1 MASINRMEPRDESTP
16 RPAGPSRRTVLAS
29 TAAAALALPLL
40 RPSLAAAADS
50 GQGPADGPGG
60 PNRPQR
66 PEPELRR
73 LMGEMDPARVEAT
86 ITRLVAFGTR
96 NTLSAQDDPARG
108 IGAARDW
115 ILAELQAVA
124 ATSGGRMTVTTQSF
138 TQTAG
143 LPVPTTITNVVA
155 TLRGTTSP
163 ERVYVVTGHY
173 DSRNTDVFDPTGDA
187 PGADDDGS
195 GVAVVLELAR
205 VFARRPIEATIVFA
219 AVAGE
224 EQGLFGSAFLA
235 QQIKAAGT
243 DVEAMFSNDI
253 VGASQAFDG
262 TRPDPRTVRLFVEG
276 VPTAETAQQAAIRQA
291 VGGEDDGPSRQLARF
306 VSSVADNDDT
316 GMRVRVVWRRD
327 RFLRAS
333 DHVSFLQQGYPAGRF
348 TEPRE
353 NFDHEHQNVR
363 VENGV
368 QFGDLLE
375 FVDFDYA
382 TRVGRVNAATLWS
395 LAQGPGTPK
404 NVVIVATSLTNL
416 STLHW
421 TRGSEPDLAGYEV
434 VWRETT
440 APDWTN
446 VIPVGDVT
454 SVTVDL
460 VKDNVHIGLRA
471 VDRNG
476 HRSPVAYPRPGA

>member
-1 MASINRMEPRDESTP
+1 MEPRDESTP

-29 TAAAALALPLL
+29 TAAAALGLPLL
-40 RPSLAAAADS
+40 RASGAAAAP
-50 GQGPADGPGG
+50 GPGPAPADGPGG

-66 PEPELRR
+66 PDPELRR
-73 LMGEMDPARVEAT
+73 LLREMDPDRIEAS
-86 ITRLVAFGTR
+86 ITRLVGFGTR
-96 NTLSAQDDPARG
+96 NTLSAQDDPVRG

-115 ILAELQAVA
+115 ILAELQGVA

-143 LPVPTTITNVVA
+143 LPAPTTITNVVA

-163 ERVYVVTGHY
+163 DRVYVVTGHY
-173 DSRNTDVFDPTGDA
+173 DSRNTDVVDPTGDA
-187 PGADDDGS
+187 PGADDDAS

-205 VFARRPIEATIVFA
+205 VFARRPTEATIVLA

-224 EQGLFGSAFLA
+224 EQGLFGSTFLA
-235 QQIKAAGT
+235 QQLKSAGT
-243 DVEAMFSNDI
+243 DVQAMFSNDI
-253 VGASQAFDG
+253 VGASEAFDG

-327 RFLRAS
+327 RFLRGS
-333 DHVSFLQQGYPAGRF
+333 DHIPFLQQGYPAGRF

-353 NFDHEHQNVR
+353 NFAHEHQDVR
-363 VENGV
+363 VEDGV

-375 FVDFDYA
+375 FVDFGYA

-404 NVVIVATSLTNL
+404 AVVIVATSLTNQ

-421 TRGSEPDLAGYEV
+421 TRGAEPDLAGYEV
-434 VWRETT
+434 LWRETT

-471 VDRNG
+471 VDRDG

>member
-1 MASINRMEPRDESTP
+1 
-16 RPAGPSRRTVLAS
+16 
-29 TAAAALALPLL
+29 
-40 RPSLAAAADS
+40 
-50 GQGPADGPGG
+50 
-60 PNRPQR
+60 
-66 PEPELRR
+66 
-73 LMGEMDPARVEAT
+73 
-86 ITRLVAFGTR
+86 
-96 NTLSAQDDPARG
+96 
-108 IGAARDW
+108 
-115 ILAELQAVA
+115 
-124 ATSGGRMTVTTQSF
+124 
-138 TQTAG
+138 
-143 LPVPTTITNVVA
+143 VVA

-262 TRPDPRTVRLFVEG
+262 TRPDPHTVRLFVEG

>member
-1 MASINRMEPRDESTP
+1 
-16 RPAGPSRRTVLAS
+16 VLVS
-29 TAAAALALPLL
+29 TAAAALGLPLL
-40 RPSLAAAADS
+40 GSSMAAAAPES
-50 GQGPADGPGG
+50 AAGPADGPGG

-66 PEPELRR
+66 PDPELRR
-73 LMGEMDPARVEAT
+73 LLGEMDPARVEAS
-86 ITRLVAFGTR
+86 ITRLVGFGTR

-124 ATSGGRMTVTTQSF
+124 ATSGGRMTVTAQSF

-173 DSRNTDVFDPTGDA
+173 DSRNTDVLDPTGDA

-205 VFARRPIEATIVFA
+205 VFATRPTEATIVFA
-219 AVAGE
+219 TVAGE
-224 EQGLFGSAFLA
+224 EQGLFGSAFMA
-235 QQIKAAGT
+235 RQIKAAGT
-243 DVEAMFSNDI
+243 DVQAMFSNDI

-276 VPTAETAQQAAIRQA
+276 VPTAETAQQTAIRQA

-375 FVDFDYA
+375 FVDFDYT

-404 NVVIVATSLTNL
+404 NVVIVATSLTNQ

-421 TRGSEPDLAGYEV
+421 TRGSDPDLAGYEV
-434 VWRETT
+434 LWRETT

-460 VKDNVHIGLRA
+460 VKDNVQIGVRA
-471 VDRNG
+471 VDRDG